1 MHHIFIYN
9 GRSSA
14 DFNLVLSGEDT
25 WKKSMPDVERTQI
38 PGRNGDLLLSNHRY
52 SNVEITYHVGIKR
65 DFDKNYTSFMNFLL
79 KEPGYHRLEDS
90 YHGEYYRMAVLDK
103 EVSPKLGYKN
113 ASGTFDLTFSC
124 MPQQYLKSGERLQVL
139 TGSGTVFNPTMY
151 DAKPLLRIYGRGK
164 LTVGEEQVTVTEN
177 DSFIDLDCELED
189 AFRNTVNL
197 NSCIELSSGDFPELK
212 PGSTS
217 ITFGS
222 GITKVELIPRW
233 WCL

>member
-1 MHHIFIYN
+1 MHQFIYN

-14 DFNLVLSGEDT
+14 DFGLILSGEDT
-25 WKKSMPDVERTQI
+25 GKKAVPELERTAI
-38 PGRNGDLLLSNHRY
+38 PGRNGDLLLSNRRY
-52 SNVEITYHVGIKR
+52 GNVSLTYHIGIQR
-65 DFDKNYTSFMNFLL
+65 GFADKYGAFMNFLL
-79 KEPGYHRLEDS
+79 QEPGYHRLEDS
-90 YHGEYYRMAVLDK
+90 YHPDYYRMAVLDK
-103 EVSPKLGYKN
+103 QINPKLAYQN
-113 ASGTFDLTFSC
+113 YSGSFDLTFSC

-139 TGSGTVFNPTMY
+139 TGSGTVFNPTIY
-151 DAKPLLRIYGRGK
+151 DAKPLLRIYGRGR
-164 LTVGEEQVTVTEN
+164 LTVGDEQVTVTEN

-189 AFRNTVNL
+189 AFRDTVNL
-197 NSCIELSSGDFPELK
+197 NGCIELSSGDFPVLK